1 MEPFAD
7 ECTQIFLDAMRS
19 LQDNPNPDPDPIDL
33 GAWLQW
39 YAFDVI
45 GAISFQRRFGFME
58 ERRDVLGMIG
68 SIDAVLKYAAL
79 AGQVPG
85 VHAWLMGSR
94 LVGKFLAA
102 QPFVDVPD
110 PLRTIVEVCSLY
122 FSLFFFFSRVPWNS
136 RISL

>member
-19 LQDNPNPDPDPIDL
+19 LQDNPDPNSIDL

-58 ERRDVLGMIG
+58 ERRDVLGMIA

-94 LVGKFLAA
+94 LVGKFLAV

-110 PLRTIVEVCSLY
+110 PLRTIVEVCSP
-122 FSLFFFFSRVPWNS
+122 SLFCCYISSGLPWTS
-136 RISL
+136 P